1 MGGFF
6 FSIGCRRWCW
16 MGGGGSNRWKGNTRT
31 VPPPTPLTHT
41 HTHTHTLGSG
51 VPMKL
56 SYRENYWSL
65 NIFFSF
71 SFAVYQ
77 LFFSSFGVMSVDLAS
92 VVLLL
97 FFSPLLFCYGYCFLC
112 VDIMFS
118 SLQLTVYNVH
128 KAQSNPWPQ
137 KSHELSF
144 SSL

>member
-1 MGGFF
+1 MWVVFFLVLDVGG
-6 FSIGCRRWCW
+6 GAGW
-16 MGGGGSNRWKGNTRT
+16 GGGGLTDEKVTQEQC
-31 VPPPTPLTHT
+31 PPYPPHT

-112 VDIMFS
+112 VDTMFS

-128 KAQSNPWPQ
+128 KAQSNPCPQ
-137 KSHELSF
+137 KSHEHSF